1 MKTILLLLALLLAGA
16 AQAQTSAADKQALTK
31 QLNELMRD
39 PKKSEQTAR
48 ITLSG
53 CHVQQVIRDEKADV
67 HPEEPINVSY
77 SKGGS
82 GAGFSLSEGVFEMK
96 FDFDWA
102 DVAAVTYEKESD
114 GPTSNSTSSAA
125 GTAAPPASTTPSTRP
140 RKPPSATWCAAWNW
154 CGRVVSNY

>member
-1 MKTILLLLALLLAGA
+1 MKTILLLLALLLTGA
-16 AQAQTSAADKQALTK
+16 AQAQTSAADKQALAK

-39 PKKSEQTAR
+39 PKKPGQAAR

-53 CHVQQVIRDEKADV
+53 CHIQQTIRDEKADV

-82 GAGFSLSEGVFEMK
+82 GAGFSLGEGVFELK

-102 DVAAVTYEKESD
+102 DVAAVTYEKEAD
-114 GPTSNSTSSAA
+114 GPYFQLHIKRGRNGST
-125 GTAAPPASTTPSTRP
+125 ASLNNTLYTT
-140 RKPPSATWCAAWNW
+140 KEATVRDLVRRLELVRLSCK
-154 CGRVVSNY
+154 

>member
-1 MKTILLLLALLLAGA
+1 MKIILLLLALLLAGA
-16 AQAQTSAADKQALTK
+16 AQAQTRAADKQALAR

-53 CHVQQVIRDEKADV
+53 CHVQQVIRDERADV

-82 GAGFSLSEGVFEMK
+82 GAGFSLGEGVFELK

-102 DVAAVTYEKESD
+102 DVAAVTYEKEPD
-114 GPTSNSTSSAA
+114 GPYFQLHIKRGRN
-125 GTAAPPASTTPSTRP
+125 GSTTSLNNTLYTT
-140 RKPPSATWCAAWNW
+140 KEATVRDLVRRLELVRQAC
-154 CGRVVSNY
+154 R